1 MMLDS
6 QNKLSS
12 RPLLFQTIRAN
23 HLRILTVLLA
33 LLLAIAT
40 ISAPRLFSQQQL
52 DALQKHYGLA
62 AVERIQSWQ
71 KMLIGTRDEADMKKL
86 MVVNDFFNKMRFVS
100 DMNHWGKKDYWAT
113 PIEFIATAAGDCE
126 DFSIAKYFSLREL
139 GVDTEKM
146 RLIYVKATSINQ
158 AHMVLGYYESPNAE
172 PVILD
177 NLESVIKPASMRK
190 DLIPSY
196 SFNGNSLW
204 RAKMLRE
211 GGKKVGKSENIGI
224 WRTLLERIDM
234 SNNIK

>member
-196 SFNGNSLW
+196 SFNG
-204 RAKMLRE
+204 
-211 GGKKVGKSENIGI
+211 
-224 WRTLLERIDM
+224 ERIDM